1 MERKESRRN
10 GEWEKFTSP
19 SDHAGRWCS
28 PAASSLVPHLANDTI
43 NLLCTLGWGRR
54 HCGGPSEVAYPKQ
67 EVLQMASLHR
77 HLREVKG
84 PGKFPSSIHHLA
96 QRICTVDE
104 MVARAL
110 PLWDLRLPICK
121 WGWDWDKVW
130 PTQLPLQL
138 WHSRM
143 TFIPGILLPPF
154 LEDHYK
160 ANPKCLARNQFQ
172 PEWRVSKVRG

>member
-1 MERKESRRN
+1 
-10 GEWEKFTSP
+10 
-19 SDHAGRWCS
+19 
-28 PAASSLVPHLANDTI
+28 
-43 NLLCTLGWGRR
+43 
-54 HCGGPSEVAYPKQ
+54 
-67 EVLQMASLHR
+67 MASLHR

-84 PGKFPSSIHHLA
+84 PKSFLSIHHLA

-121 WGWDWDKVW
+121 WVGTETKSGLRHNC
-130 PTQLPLQL
+130 PY
-138 WHSRM
+138 SSGIRM

-160 ANPKCLARNQFQ
+160 SKPKR
-172 PEWRVSKVRG
+172 R